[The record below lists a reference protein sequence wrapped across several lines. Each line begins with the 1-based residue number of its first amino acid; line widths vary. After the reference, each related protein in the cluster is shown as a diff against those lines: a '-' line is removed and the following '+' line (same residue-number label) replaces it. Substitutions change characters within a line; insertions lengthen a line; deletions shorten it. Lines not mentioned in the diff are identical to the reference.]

1 MSQRIASFRLWVFCG
16 LAALA
21 GSGRPAAAQ
30 ETVASSATRNLDRL
44 VQIVRE
50 LDERRKDT
58 QTVVARLNVV
68 LHDLARDRDV
78 SLNGAYLGDAQ
89 GNLRLRLKHG
99 ESLLIDLAFRND
111 DVELWL
117 PRRER
122 FFRGTRMNVLA
133 HGDNDLTL
141 LALAGNAHDL
151 FFPRAWTSRAVERRL
166 RVDQGREFIT
176 VLEGEGPA
184 CRRVRRLALSP
195 TQPVVD
201 QQEILGV
208 AGRVLGC
215 IQYGDYRFPGP
226 RAGESASP
234 IYPGRLILT
243 SRNEQRSLEMLVEE
257 LHVNTPIPAS
267 KFAVEVPEGQKI
279 LPLGESLS
287 STRSLWE

>member
-1 MSQRIASFRLWVFCG
+1 MRSINGSLPFLALCG
-16 LAALA
+16 IAALV
-21 GSGRPAAAQ
+21 GSVRPAVGLDA
-30 ETVASSATRNLDRL
+30 VAPTATRNLDRL
-44 VQIVRE
+44 VHVVRE

-58 QTVVARLNVV
+58 QTVVARLTVV
-68 LHDLARDRDV
+68 LHDVARDREV
-78 SLNGAYLGDAQ
+78 TLNGAYLGDAQ

-99 ESLLIDLAFRND
+99 ESLLIDLSFCGD
-111 DVELWL
+111 EVGLWL

-122 FFRGTRMNVLA
+122 FFRGTRMDVLA

-151 FFPRAWTSRAVERRL
+151 FFPRAWTARAVERRL
-166 RVDQGREFIT
+166 RVAQGREFIT

-195 TQPVVD
+195 SQPVVD

-215 IQYGDYRFPGP
+215 IQYADYRFPGP
-226 RAGESASP
+226 RAGESTGL
-234 IYPGRLILT
+234 IYPGRLVLT
-243 SRNEQRSLEMLVEE
+243 PRNEQRSIEMLVEE
-257 LHVNTPIPAS
+257 LHVNTPIPAT
-267 KFAVEVPEGQKI
+267 KFAVEVPAEQKI
-279 LPLGESLS
+279 LPLGVSLS